1 MSLQSGIRLG
11 PYEILSP
18 LGAGGMG
25 EVYKARDTRLG
36 REVAIKVLPPGVAT
50 DPERLRRFEQ
60 EARAAAALNHP
71 NILVLH
77 DLGTHDGAPYIVT
90 ELLEG
95 ESLRQ
100 RLRGGPIATTKAV
113 DMSVQIAQGL
123 AAAHEK
129 GIVHRDLKPENIFVT
144 KDGRAKILD
153 FGLAR
158 LTPQELPQQGAQ
170 SGAPTADSPTREGRV
185 LGTVGYMSP
194 EQARGQPADARSD
207 IFSFGTVLYEMLSGK
222 KAFSRDSTVDTL
234 SAILHEDP
242 PELDRLSSSFSLP
255 LVQLLRRCLEKKPED
270 RFSTAHDLA
279 FALQTIGSSGDLLAT
294 RPGAARAS
302 VIRWTRR
309 HRVATVS
316 LCAFLLAA
324 VLSGV
329 LLWHPWKTKPS
340 PTASTTA
347 AVKPSLVA
355 LPCKVLGS
363 PESVYLTDA
372 IPSTLS
378 TLLGEVQGM
387 DTRVP
392 PTSFEVGNVKGDLA
406 KIAQAYQVQCLVMT
420 TVTAQADRLVLNVQL
435 VEAQTR
441 KLRWSH
447 QYVGAT
453 AGYNDMAREA
463 ALGICKALLPE
474 AALSVPASGATS
486 NSEAELAR
494 QQGDYYAVRYNN
506 HGDRA
511 DFGRAL
517 AAFNR
522 ALELSPKDA
531 ETAGRVANLYV
542 YALAQ
547 DNIPLDEGLAAGEA
561 WVQKALALDPQC
573 GEAWA
578 SRARLEAD
586 KLEADM
592 EKQIEWAVKA
602 AQVGPGNPSAQ
613 FSFAVIGLA
622 TGGSLVLGAEA
633 LREQVR
639 QAPLASQGYGVLAEF
654 LADLGH
660 PEQALPVLET
670 ELALD
675 PGDRM
680 ALACKTYVLS
690 EMGRTKEATE
700 IFNLLEAGEHSGDLS
715 LFVQALK
722 WILSLA
728 AGGDRDAGS
737 SLKEIMATFADPAS
751 VWNAL
756 QWDIDLLLPVVNR
769 RFGKDVALDLLILS
783 TRRGGTYP
791 YDALM
796 LRPDLKEL
804 REDPRAKDVIQKTKS
819 PFDMLIRIL
828 QDARSRR
835 ECPKYLEKPMD
846 DLLKDLES
854 RGAWP

>member
-1 MSLQSGIRLG
+1 
-11 PYEILSP
+11 
-18 LGAGGMG
+18 
-25 EVYKARDTRLG
+25 
-36 REVAIKVLPPGVAT
+36 
-50 DPERLRRFEQ
+50 
-60 EARAAAALNHP
+60 
-71 NILVLH
+71 
-77 DLGTHDGAPYIVT
+77 
-90 ELLEG
+90 
-95 ESLRQ
+95 
-100 RLRGGPIATTKAV
+100 LRGGPLPPAKAV
-113 DMSVQIAQGL
+113 EFGVQIAQGL

-129 GIVHRDLKPENIFVT
+129 GIVHRDLKPENLWVT
-144 KDGRAKILD
+144 KDGRVKILD

-158 LTPQELPQQGAQ
+158 LRPQGPMEQEPQTE
-170 SGAPTADSPTREGRV
+170 APTADSPTREGTV

-194 EQARGQPADARSD
+194 EQARGHLADARSD

-255 LVQLLRRCLEKKPED
+255 LVQLLRRCLDKKPED

-279 FALQTIGSSGDLLAT
+279 FALQTVVSSGDLLAT
-294 RPGAARAS
+294 KPGAALAS
-302 VIRWTRR
+302 VSRWTGR
-309 HRVATVS
+309 HRVAAGA
-316 LCAFLLAA
+316 LLLAA
-324 VLSGV
+324 VLMGV
-329 LLWHPWKTKPS
+329 FLWHPWKETPA
-340 PTASTTA
+340 PTSTTA
-347 AVKPSLVA
+347 AIAPSLVA

-363 PESVYLTDA
+363 PESAYLTDA

-387 DTRVP
+387 DTKVP
-392 PTSFEVGNVKGDLA
+392 PTSFEVEKVQGDLA
-406 KIAQAYQVQCLVMT
+406 KIAQAYQVQNLVMT
-420 TVTAQADRLVLNVQL
+420 SVTAQADRLVLNVQL
-435 VEAQTR
+435 VDAQTR

-463 ALGICKALLPE
+463 AQGICKAVLPE
-474 AALSVPASGATS
+474 AALSVPASGAKS
-486 NSEAELAR
+486 NSEVELAR
-494 QQGDYYAVRYNN
+494 QQGDYYAVRYNH

-511 DFGRAL
+511 DFDRAL

-522 ALELSPKDA
+522 AIELNPKDA

-602 AQVGPGNPSAQ
+602 AQVGPGNPTAQ

-700 IFNLLEAGEHSGDLS
+700 ILKLLEAGKHSGDLS
-715 LFVQALK
+715 RTVQTLK

-728 AGGDRDAGS
+728 AGGDRDARS
-737 SLKEIMATFADPAS
+737 SLKEIMAYFADLAS

-756 QWDIDLLLPVVNR
+756 QGDIDLLLPAVNR
-769 RFGKDVALDLLILS
+769 RFGKYVALDLLILS

-804 REDPRAKDVIQKTKS
+804 REDPRAKEVIQKTKA

-828 QDARSRR
+828 QEARARG

-846 DLLKDLES
+846 DLLKQLEEQ
-854 RGAWP
+854 GAWP